1 MSRQQRLTLV
11 ATILGSTVVF
21 LDATVVNVALPAI
34 SDDLD
39 AGLAGQQWVVEAYM
53 LTMVS
58 LLLVGG
64 SLGDQF
70 GRRRMFV
77 AGLVGFG
84 ATSAL
89 CAIAPV
95 GRVPGRRRGRCRGS
109 PGRCWCPG
117 SLAIVAA
124 TFEGAA
130 RGKAVGTWTAWT
142 GIATVLGPAGGGA
155 LIGLLSWRAIFWV
168 NLPLIA
174 VTVLLT
180 LHAVEESRDPDAF
193 RGIDWVG
200 IGLSAAGLGG
210 PVFALIEQPT
220 HGWGDPL
227 VWVPLIGGIACFAL
241 FLLYEARARHPMLD
255 LGLFRIRNFAVANLT
270 TLAAYAGLIGGLFF
284 VGLYLQQVV
293 GYTPL
298 EAGLATT
305 PISILLFVLSPR
317 FGRLASG
324 TGPRLPM
331 TAGPIVA
338 GLGLLLMLRVGADA
352 DYLDRR
358 AAGDPRLRPRPVGDG
373 GAADRDRARL
383 GRGTP
388 GRDRLRRQQRR
399 LAGGGAAGDR
409 RARRGDLGP
418 LRLRPRRQPRRGA
431 ARARRRRRR
440 SSDAKAQPLAVPE
453 HRSACRRPRR
463 RGSRAASADASTSAF
478 HLGVLI
484 AGLLMI
490 PAASPPASGSR
501 TPSGRRRADRR
512 VRRPAEPRIGCP
524 PMAAPI
530 IFSGIQPT
538 GRKHLGNYIGAIRQY
553 VEGQDRGEPAIFCI
567 VDLHAISVAYDP
579 AELRERLYDTT
590 AILLAAG
597 LDPERCIF
605 FRQSDVREHTE
616 LTWLLSAV
624 TAHGDLNR
632 MTQFKDK
639 SARQREL
646 VSAALFFYP
655 VLMAADVLAYR
666 ATEVPVGD
674 DQRQHVELMREIA
687 RRFNERFGETLVVPE
702 LRDPRGRRPDHGP
715 AGAGAEDVDHRRH
728 RGRHRLRP
736 RRARRRSARS
746 SAAPS
751 PTPAARSPRRRTRP
765 GSPT

>member
-1 MSRQQRLTLV
+1 VTRRQRLTLI

-21 LDATVVNVALPAI
+21 LDGTVVNVALPAI

-39 AGLAGQQWVVEAYM
+39 AGLAGQQWVVEAYL

-77 AGLVGFG
+77 AGLLGFG

-89 CAIAPV
+89 CAIAPSDEFLV
-95 GRVPGRRRGRCRGS
+95 GARALQGIAGALLV
-109 PGRCWCPG
+109 PG

-124 TFEGAA
+124 TFEGAE

-174 VTVLLT
+174 ATAMLT
-180 LHAVEESRDPDAF
+180 LHAVEESKDPDAF
-193 RGIDWVG
+193 RGIDWTG

-220 HGWGDPL
+220 RGWSDPL
-227 VWVPLIGGIACFAL
+227 VWVPLLGGIACFAL

-338 GLGLLLMLRVGADA
+338 GFGLLLMLRVGSDA
-352 DYLDRR
+352 DYLTDVLPAILVFGLGLAATVAPLTATVLDSVEERR
-358 AAGDPRLRPRPVGDG
+358 VGIASGVNNGVSRVAGLLAIAVLGAVISAHFGTALDANLGSAPLSPAAAKTV
-373 GAADRDRARL
+373 
-383 GRGTP
+383 
-388 GRDRLRRQQRR
+388 
-399 LAGGGAAGDR
+399 
-409 RARRGDLGP
+409 
-418 LRLRPRRQPRRGA
+418 
-431 ARARRRRRR
+431 
-440 SSDAKAQPLAVPE
+440 SDAKAQPLAVPGTKKLPPAE
-453 HRSACRRPRR
+453 ATSV
-463 RGSRAASADASTSAF
+463 RAAAAEASTSAF
-478 HLGVLI
+478 HLGALI
-484 AGLLMI
+484 AAVLMI
-490 PAASPPASGSR
+490 LGGIASG
-501 TPSGRRRADRR
+501 
-512 VRRPAEPRIGCP
+512 
-524 PMAAPI
+524 
-530 IFSGIQPT
+530 FGIQ
-538 GRKHLGNYIGAIRQY
+538 
-553 VEGQDRGEPAIFCI
+553 
-567 VDLHAISVAYDP
+567 
-579 AELRERLYDTT
+579 
-590 AILLAAG
+590 
-597 LDPERCIF
+597 
-605 FRQSDVREHTE
+605 
-616 LTWLLSAV
+616 
-624 TAHGDLNR
+624 
-632 MTQFKDK
+632 
-639 SARQREL
+639 
-646 VSAALFFYP
+646 
-655 VLMAADVLAYR
+655 
-666 ATEVPVGD
+666 
-674 DQRQHVELMREIA
+674 
-687 RRFNERFGETLVVPE
+687 
-702 LRDPRGRRPDHGP
+702 DPRRKVDPISEERASRQP
-715 AGAGAEDVDHRRH
+715 A
-728 RGRHRLRP
+728 
-736 RRARRRSARS
+736 
-746 SAAPS
+746 
-751 PTPAARSPRRRTRP
+751 
-765 GSPT
+765 